1 MQTLFSGAT
10 SFNRDISLWDVS
22 NVNNAWQIFRSAQ
35 SFNVDLSCWEI
46 SKVSNWGGMFFGAR
60 SFDQELCGTHWVNP
74 NRWPKPDNMFVGS
87 NGSIGI
93 EACVAA
99 CSGLAPKADDGSGP
113 NPSPKA
119 ASSGSSSPSPGVGSN
134 SRGVPSP
141 SSRPESILS
150 IPSQPTES
158 IDSPL
163 LYNIGVGAVLAP
175 SVRKSVRYFTTLGKK
190 SDLKYLEKM
199 EKLEP
204 ILKDIDKDIK
214 NNMSLKD
221 LKKKYIEADA
231 SSVVK
236 KTGLNQALKSTG
248 VLLPYIHYKLSN
260 TNKAKASKLE
270 NKSGNLF
277 YKVNITKDG
286 ILKFNTAGPLI
297 APSYKVSN
305 LFTRGKFTT
314 WGGKKRRRR
323 TKRRR
328 KRKRKRTKRN

>member
-1 MQTLFSGAT
+1 MVIHKTRKKYKFKKRKS
-10 SFNRDISLWDVS
+10 RRRKKYI
-22 NVNNAWQIFRSAQ
+22 
-35 SFNVDLSCWEI
+35 
-46 SKVSNWGGMFFGAR
+46 
-60 SFDQELCGTHWVNP
+60 
-74 NRWPKPDNMFVGS
+74 
-87 NGSIGI
+87 SIGGSLKKNF
-93 EACVAA
+93 VADEKQKLKEELESLKELPKEKRTA
-99 CSGLAPKADDGSGP
+99 KAKLAFEKYIDQIKMGLKDIKKGNVGLGILWTI
-113 NPSPKA
+113 
-119 ASSGSSSPSPGVGSN
+119 SSLTLG
-134 SRGVPSP
+134 
-141 SSRPESILS
+141 I
-150 IPSQPTES
+150 I
-158 IDSPL
+158 PL

-328 KRKRKRTKRN
+328 TRKRKRTKRN